1 MLKAEPNYWGCN
13 IQKGRA
19 MFDEHVL
26 YAISRDKV
34 FSDSKKEVRFDF
46 RKCCHEFGLVA
57 ITNS

>member
-1 MLKAEPNYWGCN
+1 
-13 IQKGRA
+13 

-26 YAISRDKV
+26 CIVSRDED
-34 FSDSKKEVRFDF
+34 FSDSKKELRFDF

>member
-1 MLKAEPNYWGCN
+1 
-13 IQKGRA
+13 